1 MPQSHW
7 KKTSKFAE
15 ARKLFPRARLNEN
28 MNINFKDYLQFI
40 WVLQPW
46 QTPWISLKYEMGW
59 LAKLSF
65 MKSYNYLIVSVIKK
79 NWSKLNCR
87 RPFTSLCNSSQR
99 SSNTVWSIPVSTHNV
114 GTVKGCI
121 LNFPPRIC
129 SYWLSGRAGSDNNW
143 LEFKTYGPSAPS
155 RPSTASW
162 PRAKHFPVRPDLNQW
177 AFTSTRAAQ
186 HTSVFTLVFYGI
198 AWAGPNGS
206 YDLKWL

>member
-1 MPQSHW
+1 MSFTTLADTLNVFEIRSGMTCQ
-7 KKTSKFAE
+7 TKFHE
-15 ARKLFPRARLNEN
+15 ELQLSYRL
-28 MNINFKDYLQFI
+28 
-40 WVLQPW
+40 
-46 QTPWISLKYEMGW
+46 
-59 LAKLSF
+59 
-65 MKSYNYLIVSVIKK
+65 SYKK

-87 RPFTSLCNSSQR
+87 GPFTSLCNSSQR

-121 LNFPPRIC
+121 PNFPPRIC
-129 SYWLSGRAGSDNNW
+129 SYWLSGRAGSDNSW
-143 LEFKTYGPSAPS
+143 LEFKTYGPNAPS

-186 HTSVFTLVFYGI
+186 HTSAFTLVFYGI

>member
-1 MPQSHW
+1 MSFTTLADTLNVFEIRSGMTCQ
-7 KKTSKFAE
+7 TKFHE
-15 ARKLFPRARLNEN
+15 ELQLSYRL
-28 MNINFKDYLQFI
+28 
-40 WVLQPW
+40 
-46 QTPWISLKYEMGW
+46 
-59 LAKLSF
+59 
-65 MKSYNYLIVSVIKK
+65 SYKK

-87 RPFTSLCNSSQR
+87 GPFTSLCNSSQR

-162 PRAKHFPVRPDLNQW
+162 PRAKHFPVRPDLSQSMSIHVNPRG
-177 AFTSTRAAQ
+177 STYVSF
-186 HTSVFTLVFYGI
+186 HSCFLWNCVS
-198 AWAGPNGS
+198 GPNGS